1 MSTLRRQGASSLL
14 GPGPLWVPGSCIPR
28 HSGAE
33 TSGAPASL
41 PWLTPDRTE
50 PTFTARPALPQPP
63 RTPAWRQGE
72 RGSRQLW
79 GSQWAVLAPC
89 VLGPAPGARQAGAG
103 VGGSG
108 FLIARAWG
116 LVSSAGCGRAL
127 RMPLAP
133 FLASPRRRDR
143 QCPLAGVPGVG
154 PRPGAGLRGG
164 GAHGP
169 HPSGRG
175 SPRPSFLRTSV
186 LNGCGSARCP
196 FRVG

>member
-1 MSTLRRQGASSLL
+1 MSMLRREGASSLL

-79 GSQWAVLAPC
+79 G
-89 VLGPAPGARQAGAG
+89 AGAA
-103 VGGSG
+103 SG
-108 FLIARAWG
+108 P
-116 LVSSAGCGRAL
+116 CL
-127 RMPLAP
+127 R
-133 FLASPRRRDR
+133 RVRWDR
-143 QCPLAGVPGVG
+143 
-154 PRPGAGLRGG
+154 RPGRGRLV
-164 GAHGP
+164 P
-169 HPSGRG
+169 E
-175 SPRPSFLRTSV
+175 SV
-186 LNGCGSARCP
+186 EAAS
-196 FRVG
+196 

>member
-89 VLGPAPGARQAGAG
+89 ALGPAPGARQAGAG

-116 LVSSAGCGRAL
+116 LVSRCGMWSCAAHALGPFSCLTAPAGPPVPAGRGA
-127 RMPLAP
+127 RRGPAP
-133 FLASPRRRDR
+133 WCWSQGRRGPRASPVRSRK
-143 QCPLAGVPGVG
+143 P
-154 PRPGAGLRGG
+154 
-164 GAHGP
+164 
-169 HPSGRG
+169 PS
-175 SPRPSFLRTSV
+175 
-186 LNGCGSARCP
+186 
-196 FRVG
+196 